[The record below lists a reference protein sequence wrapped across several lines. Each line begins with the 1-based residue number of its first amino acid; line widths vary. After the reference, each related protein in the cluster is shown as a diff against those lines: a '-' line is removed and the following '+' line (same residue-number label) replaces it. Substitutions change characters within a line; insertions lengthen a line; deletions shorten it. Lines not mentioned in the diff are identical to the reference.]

1 MTLDPVAVLVGF
13 GLVGLWLAALTAG
26 QVRARR
32 REGDPVFRRM
42 PDGRIRFEWS
52 VMTAYHAARRR
63 HGRRDLGSG

>member
-52 VMTAYHAARRR
+52 VGTAYHSARRR
-63 HGRRDLGSG
+63 HEGRGLDGG

>member
-1 MTLDPVAVLVGF
+1 M
-13 GLVGLWLAALTAG
+13 AG

-63 HGRRDLGSG
+63 HGRRDLGGG